1 MSGSITESIANS
13 GTVDINSLQGALQQT
28 LDLQNNS
35 LTEIQEKNQELNEK
49 RLRQIEQM
57 KEIEEKEKLILTRS
71 RMLQIVQE
79 RNSYKK
85 KIIYSLIAA
94 ILAIFIFTILMYVFY
109 SRKLA
114 GVAKGNGGNGK

>member
-1 MSGSITESIANS
+1 MSGSITESVANS

-71 RMLQIVQE
+71 RMLQIAQE

-109 SRKLA
+109 TRKLA